1 MAPFCQPPS
10 LLTLARN
17 CIKEILVSIVNS
29 ENNVYYEHDQ
39 ETNQVKEILE
49 PEVREEVNDY
59 VSSTLPST
67 LQTQLISQLIAQT
80 EFKSPQLI
88 IQLLFSERLQDFC
101 LELTNTNNEL
111 KDRRN
116 GSSVSRINEED
127 ISKSLEVLDK
137 IFSKKSPTKFKYLQ
151 QFLLIDKSEDP
162 DFQGDPINNMTNTN
176 LNSIIRMGD
185 WAGIMERLTKVSSHL
200 SSCPSLT
207 QVVLPFA
214 SDLILSHISS
224 STTIKLFQNVY
235 RSTVTEC
242 GIDSLANGACNKS
255 ITHIVLSLNT
265 HAMVSTQ
272 SVRNLLLKAPQIRVL
287 ELGGAGHTK
296 SLYFQG
302 GDAKRRNEVYN
313 TVLQLGEN
321 NPEYKSKLARIL
333 IFLEGNREVMLEPIV
348 KHAPNIED
356 LTLFG
361 WEHIR
366 VPELA
371 WQSLVQNLVRLE
383 LVGIGCNNTMAG
395 GELSKHFD
403 CELFTEA
410 RNLRSLQ
417 MAGWGDTTLEMD
429 TILGK
434 LPQLDSLYLEDTK
447 LILTEK
453 FKGNPGRFRHDLT
466 DLCIFHC
473 GTREVNLIQYIPE
486 FLPVLRNLTVSSLY
500 LDDPSRGLP
509 FHFHLPTPDLDD
521 VPPAR
526 HPVADLRLLSKM
538 QELTSLHLNVSYPQ
552 RMVHHDFTLPML
564 LIREFT
570 KLKQLNLDNYLSR
583 SGSVL
588 SYTFQR
594 TRMNKRLQW
603 ILHQYNKDIIVN
615 VS

>member
-10 LLTLARN
+10 LLTLSRN
-17 CIKEILVSIVNS
+17 CIKDTLVTIVNS

-39 ETNQVKEILE
+39 DTNQVKEILE
-49 PEVREEVNDY
+49 PDVREEVMNY
-59 VSSTLPST
+59 VTSTLPSN
-67 LQTQLISQLIAQT
+67 LQTQLICQLIAQT
-80 EFKSPQLI
+80 EFKAPQLI

-101 LELTNTNNEL
+101 LELTNTSNEL

-214 SDLILSHISS
+214 SDSILSHIST

-235 RSTVTEC
+235 RSTVTES
-242 GIDSLANGACNKS
+242 GIDFLANGACNKS

-265 HAMVSTQ
+265 HAMVSTK

-287 ELGGAGHTK
+287 ELGGSGHTK

-321 NPEYKSKLARIL
+321 NPDYKSKLARIL
-333 IFLEGNREVMLEPIV
+333 IFLEGNRTVVLDPIV

-366 VPELA
+366 VPEVA
-371 WQSLVQNLVRLE
+371 WYSLTKNLVKLE
-383 LVGIGCNNTMAG
+383 LVGIGCNKAEDG
-395 GELSKHFD
+395 GQLSKNFD
-403 CELFTEA
+403 CELLAEA

-417 MAGWGDTTLEMD
+417 MAGWGDTTVEMD
-429 TILGK
+429 TILRK
-434 LPQLDSLYLEDTK
+434 LPQLDRLYLEDTK
-447 LILTEK
+447 LSLTEK
-453 FKGNPGRFRHDLT
+453 FKCNPHKFRHDLT
-466 DLCIFHC
+466 VLCIFHC
-473 GTREVNLIQYIPE
+473 GTREVNLVQYIPE
-486 FLPVLRNLTVSSLY
+486 FLLTLRHLTVSSLY

-509 FHFHLPTPDLDD
+509 FHFHLPTPDMEDA
-521 VPPAR
+521 PPAR
-526 HPVADLRLLSKM
+526 QPLADLRLLSTM
-538 QELTSLHLNVSYPQ
+538 PELRGLHLNVSYPQ
-552 RMVHHDFTLPML
+552 RMVSHDFTLPML
-564 LIREFT
+564 LIREFP

-594 TRMNKRLQW
+594 TRINKKLQW
-603 ILHQYNKDIIVN
+603 ILHQYNKDIVVN

>member
-1 MAPFCQPPS
+1 
-10 LLTLARN
+10 
-17 CIKEILVSIVNS
+17 
-29 ENNVYYEHDQ
+29 VYYEHDKD
-39 ETNQVKEILE
+39 TNQVLEILE
-49 PEVREEVNDY
+49 EHVREEVTSY
-59 VSSTLPST
+59 VSNTLPSN
-67 LQTQLISQLIAQT
+67 LQTQLICQLIAQT

-88 IQLLFSERLQDFC
+88 IQLLFSERLQTFC
-101 LELTNTNNEL
+101 LELTNTSKEF

-116 GSSVSRINEED
+116 GGLIRVNEDD

-137 IFSKKSPTKFKYLQ
+137 VFSRISPSKFKYLQ
-151 QFLLIDKSEDP
+151 QFLLLDKSEDP

-176 LNSIIRMGD
+176 LNSIIRVGD
-185 WAGIMERLTKVSSHL
+185 WAGIMLRLSKVSKHL

-214 SDLILSHISS
+214 SDLILSHISTS
-224 STTIKLFQNVY
+224 NTIKLFQNVY
-235 RSTVTEC
+235 RSTVTEL
-242 GIDSLANGACNKS
+242 GIDSLANGACNKN

-265 HAMVSTQ
+265 HAMVPTK

-313 TVLQLGEN
+313 TVVELGEN
-321 NPEYKSKLARIL
+321 NPRYTSKLARIL
-333 IFLEGNREVMLEPIV
+333 IFLEGNRTVSLDPIV

-366 VPELA
+366 VPEQA
-371 WQSLVQNLVRLE
+371 WHSLVQNIVKLE
-383 LVGIGCNNTMAG
+383 LVGQGCNKDG
-395 GELSKHFD
+395 LDLSNNFD
-403 CELFTEA
+403 CNLFTEA

-417 MAGWGDTTLEMD
+417 VAGWGDTTIEVD
-429 TILGK
+429 TILKK
-434 LPQLDSLYLEDTK
+434 LPQLDRLYLEDIK
-447 LILTEK
+447 LLLTDGFSVK
-453 FKGNPGRFRHDLT
+453 SGRFKHDLVE
-466 DLCIFHC
+466 LCIFHC
-473 GTREVNLIQYIPE
+473 GTREVNLVLYIPE
-486 FLPVLRNLTVSSLY
+486 FLPNLRNLTISSLY
-500 LDDPSRGLP
+500 LDDPNRGLP
-509 FHFHLPTPDLDD
+509 FHFHLPTPDMDD
-521 VPPAR
+521 VPAAR
-526 HPVADLRLLSKM
+526 HPVADLQLLSKM
-538 QELTSLHLNVSYPQ
+538 PELRTLHLNVSYPH

-564 LIREFT
+564 LIREFP

-594 TRMNKRLQW
+594 TRINKKLQW
-603 ILHQYNKDIIVN
+603 FLHQYNKDVIIN

>member
-1 MAPFCQPPS
+1 MAPFCKPPS

-59 VSSTLPST
+59 VSNTLPST

-214 SDLILSHISS
+214 SDLILSYISS
-224 STTIKLFQNVY
+224 SNTIKLFQNAY

-403 CELFTEA
+403 CDLFTEA

-564 LIREFT
+564 LIREFN

-603 ILHQYNKDIIVN
+603 ILHQYNKDVIVN

>member
-59 VSSTLPST
+59 VSNTLPST

-403 CELFTEA
+403 CDLFTEA

>member
-10 LLTLARN
+10 LLILARN

-49 PEVREEVNDY
+49 PEVKEEVNEY
-59 VSSTLPST
+59 VSNTLPSS

-116 GSSVSRINEED
+116 GGSVSRINEED

-137 IFSKKSPTKFKYLQ
+137 IFSNKSPTKFKYLQ

-224 STTIKLFQNVY
+224 STTIKVFQNVY
-235 RSTVTEC
+235 RSTVTES

-265 HAMVSTQ
+265 HAMVSTK

-333 IFLEGNREVMLEPIV
+333 IFLEGNREVVLEPIV

-403 CELFTEA
+403 CDLFTEA
-410 RNLRSLQ
+410 RSLRSLQ

-453 FKGNPGRFRHDLT
+453 FKGSPGRFRHDLT

-486 FLPVLRNLTVSSLY
+486 FLPILRNLTVSSLY

-521 VPPAR
+521 IPPAR

-564 LIREFT
+564 LIREFA

-603 ILHQYNKDIIVN
+603 ILHQYNKDVIVN

>member
-59 VSSTLPST
+59 VSNTLPST

-137 IFSKKSPTKFKYLQ
+137 IFSRKSPTKFKYLQ

-214 SDLILSHISS
+214 SDLILSYISS
-224 STTIKLFQNVY
+224 SNTIKLFQNAY

-403 CELFTEA
+403 CDLFTEA

-564 LIREFT
+564 LIREFN

-603 ILHQYNKDIIVN
+603 ILHQYNKDVIVN

>member
-59 VSSTLPST
+59 VSNTLPST

-214 SDLILSHISS
+214 SDLILSYISS

-366 VPELA
+366 LPELA

-403 CELFTEA
+403 CDLFTEA

-603 ILHQYNKDIIVN
+603 ILHQYNKDVIVN

>member
-59 VSSTLPST
+59 VSNTLPST

-224 STTIKLFQNVY
+224 SNTIKLFQNVY

-366 VPELA
+366 LPELA

-403 CELFTEA
+403 CDLFTEA

-603 ILHQYNKDIIVN
+603 ILHQYNKDVIVN